1 MVIPIS
7 QASRAYADEVRRSI
21 RAAQFFVDCDHTDNK
36 MEKKVRDA
44 QMEQY
49 NYILVRLLPL
59 AGNKKTNHAGS
70 CWA

>member
-7 QASRAYADEVRRSI
+7 QASRAYAEEVRRAV
-21 RAAQFFVDCDHTDNK
+21 RKAHFFADCDHNDNK

-49 NYILVRLLPL
+49 NYILVRPSGGASQRNLQ
-59 AGNKKTNHAGS
+59 GF
-70 CWA
+70 